1 MSDLGGIALALLRPP
16 ARLADRAA
24 MRLLD
29 QVLAAGFADQI
40 AARLLEGP
48 EMERIVARAIE
59 SPGAERIVARVI
71 ESRLLDEAVARLL
84 ESKDLWLLVDEVARS
99 PAVTQAISHQSVG
112 FAEEMAGVVRTR
124 SQKADARVERL
135 ARRLL
140 RRQVVDGNGA

>member
-1 MSDLGGIALALLRPP
+1 MSELGGIALALIRPP

-29 QVLAAGFADQI
+29 QLLAAGFADQI

-48 EMERIVARAIE
+48 EMERIVARAVE

-71 ESRLLDEAVARLL
+71 ESHLLDEAVARLL
-84 ESKDLWLLVDEVARS
+84 ESKDLWLLVDEIARS
-99 PAVTQAISHQSVG
+99 PSVTQAISHQSVG

-124 SQKADARVERL
+124 SQKADARVERI

-140 RRQVVDGNGA
+140 RREVADGNGA